1 MKYKLN
7 IYIYNT
13 KFIYFYIIKIIVYN
27 KIYFSINITNYI
39 TSNSITILTEI
50 KKRKLLLKLRFDDK
64 LK

>member
-27 KIYFSINITNYI
+27 KIYFSIDIINYI
-39 TSNSITILTEI
+39 TSNSITISTEI